1 MSIFLPLRW
10 MCTREFNFSFKG
22 PIRFKDNCHD
32 DQLNVNYCRN
42 ITGITK
48 DIESIETS
56 HCRKTKSC
64 CVNVYHKL
72 ADKLPCEIKPHKNF
86 LCFIILIKAEFLF
99 TTGRLLTE
107 QNLWLILQTTDHFGK
122 YGPEQFFLP
131 LRSSNEH
138 FHVRS
143 FILVHLFL
151 QFPPHSCCLA
161 WQSSLLFPFNNS
173 FMFATSFVRKW
184 TWVLA
189 AQLPHPLVLH
199 LGSHRGRLQ
208 LLDLPL

>member
-1 MSIFLPLRW
+1 

-86 LCFIILIKAEFLF
+86 LCLIILIKAEILL
-99 TTGRLLTE
+99 TTGPLLTQ
-107 QNLWLILQTTDHFGK
+107 QNLRLILQTTDHFGK
-122 YGPEQFFLP
+122 YGPEQFFVQ

-161 WQSSLLFPFNNS
+161 WQS
-173 FMFATSFVRKW
+173 
-184 TWVLA
+184 
-189 AQLPHPLVLH
+189 
-199 LGSHRGRLQ
+199 
-208 LLDLPL
+208 

>member
-1 MSIFLPLRW
+1 

-86 LCFIILIKAEFLF
+86 LCLIILIKAEFLL
-99 TTGRLLTE
+99 TTGPLLTQ
-107 QNLWLILQTTDHFGK
+107 QNLRLILQTTDHFGK

-131 LRSSNEH
+131 LRCSNEH
-138 FHVRS
+138 FHVRF

-151 QFPPHSCCLA
+151 QFPPHPCCLA

-173 FMFATSFVRKW
+173 FMFATSFVRK
-184 TWVLA
+184 
-189 AQLPHPLVLH
+189 
-199 LGSHRGRLQ
+199 
-208 LLDLPL
+208 